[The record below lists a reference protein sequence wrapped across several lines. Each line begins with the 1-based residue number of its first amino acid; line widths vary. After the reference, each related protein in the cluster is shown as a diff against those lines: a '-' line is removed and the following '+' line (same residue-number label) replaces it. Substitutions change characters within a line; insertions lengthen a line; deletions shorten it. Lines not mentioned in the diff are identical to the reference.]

1 MHYQILDNTYELDR
15 KKKEKLTNKKYIRP
29 NLIYYIK
36 FSLYEYYNITFNS
49 RSLTSKFKVLTSF
62 YNELNRFY
70 RLISQK
76 ESAKEKKA
84 TVYNNVSEM

>member
-1 MHYQILDNTYELDR
+1 MQHQKLDNTYEFDR

-29 NLIYYIK
+29 NLIYYSK
-36 FSLYEYYNITFNS
+36 FSFYEYYNINFNS

-62 YNELNRFY
+62 YNELNKFY

-84 TVYNNVSEM
+84 TVYDNISEM